1 MQQQNVSDNDLITGY
16 LQGKETCLQTLIGRH
31 KAKIFT
37 SILILVKRRALAEDL
52 FQETFIRIIKTLREG
67 KYHEEGKF
75 LGWAIRVAHNI
86 TIDYFRVENRM
97 KMVRDT
103 DEYCIMDTIKILE
116 DNAEDKMVKER
127 IYGQVR
133 LLIEELPFELREV
146 LIMRYYGEMSFKD
159 IAECTNVCINT
170 ALGRMRYALQHMRK
184 LIKNKHL
191 DLAV

>member
-1 MQQQNVSDNDLITGY
+1 MQHQNVNDNDLITGY
-16 LQGKETCLQTLIGRH
+16 LQGNETCLQTLIGRH
-31 KAKIFT
+31 KVKIFT

-67 KYHEEGKF
+67 KYREEGKF
-75 LGWAIRVAHNI
+75 LPWAIRIAHNI

-103 DEYCIMDTIKILE
+103 EEYCIMDSIIIPE

-127 IYGQVR
+127 VYGQVR

-159 IAECTNVCINT
+159 IAECTN
-170 ALGRMRYALQHMRK
+170 ASLGRMRYALQHMRK
-184 LIKNKHL
+184 LVKNKHL